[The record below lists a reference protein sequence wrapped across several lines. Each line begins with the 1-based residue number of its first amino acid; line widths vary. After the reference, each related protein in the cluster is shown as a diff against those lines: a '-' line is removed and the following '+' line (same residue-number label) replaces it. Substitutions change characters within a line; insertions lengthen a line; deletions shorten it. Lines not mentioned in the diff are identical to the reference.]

1 MPSSQWCQRW
11 ADGRHS
17 WRHLSEAARFQP
29 ERYRVEPLAD
39 AAARSYVVAHHYS
52 AYYPAATHRYGLWE
66 GRRLA
71 GVAVL
76 GIPTSAATLT
86 NLFPDLEPYRE
97 SVVLSRFVL
106 ADDVPANG
114 ESWFLARV
122 FAQAAA
128 TGIRGV
134 VSFAD
139 PVPRRVGGQL
149 LFPGHVGHIYQ
160 AVGGVFTGRSTP
172 RTMTLLPT
180 GDVLN
185 ERAKSKVRAQE
196 RGHEAVER
204 RLVALGASPPRAG
217 QRPAAWLAQALDD
230 IGAGPLIH
238 GGQYRYA
245 WAIGNRAERRG
256 VRIALPAQ
264 PYPKARG
271 R

>member
-1 MPSSQWCQRW
+1 M
-11 ADGRHS
+11 
-17 WRHLSEAARFQP
+17 
-29 ERYRVEPLAD
+29 
-39 AAARSYVVAHHYS
+39 
-52 AYYPAATHRYGLWE
+52 
-66 GRRLA
+66 
-71 GVAVL
+71 
-76 GIPTSAATLT
+76 
-86 NLFPDLEPYRE
+86 
-97 SVVLSRFVL
+97 LSRFVL

-139 PVPRRVGGQL
+139 PVPRRVGGRL

-180 GDVLN
+180 GEILN
-185 ERAKSKVRAQE
+185 ERSKSKVRARE

-230 IGAGPLIH
+230 IGAVPLIH

-245 WAIGNRAERRG
+245 WAIGNRAERRE

-271 R
+271 RLSLWALAGPRGSTSPGRCARPHVDPPCFFSGLSQLAGCVAAPAIRAWRPGRRFFRTARSSAGATDIG